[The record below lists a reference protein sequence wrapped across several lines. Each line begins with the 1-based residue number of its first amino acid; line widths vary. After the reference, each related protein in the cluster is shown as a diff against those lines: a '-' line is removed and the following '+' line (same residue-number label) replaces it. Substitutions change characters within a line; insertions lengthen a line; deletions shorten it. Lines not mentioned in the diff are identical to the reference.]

1 MMLFSGKTGS
11 VDRLTILSKICKTL
25 NADFGDIVEYVP
37 DGICRMKIG
46 NFWGRIMLEV
56 SSYIISSK

>member
-11 VDRLTILSKICKTL
+11 VDRLTIVSKICKTL

-37 DGICRMKIG
+37 DVEI
-46 NFWGRIMLEV
+46 WDL
-56 SSYIISSK
+56 